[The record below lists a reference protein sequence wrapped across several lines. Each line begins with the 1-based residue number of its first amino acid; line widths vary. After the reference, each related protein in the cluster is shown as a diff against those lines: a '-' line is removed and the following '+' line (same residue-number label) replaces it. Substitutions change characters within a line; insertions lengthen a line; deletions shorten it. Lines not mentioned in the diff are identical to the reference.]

1 MSKALRRLAE
11 AFSLK
16 TKSGYAV
23 PQKTLVYEPPQVPLA
38 DVISVYERDPT
49 CKASVDLLAAS
60 AGGAGF
66 YTTVNENYEK
76 AGEAKEVVDRFNEKD
91 SLDAM
96 LCDMARGL
104 IACGNDFWLKL
115 TPENLRELHRLP
127 ADAVER
133 IQQSF
138 IEEKTLKIPYKI
150 ESYKLRQTYGG
161 QSLDAEALVHWRIN
175 CLHFSGYGTGGL
187 QVLLHS
193 LAFQSDQRPAFAWM
207 KAKIE

>member
-1 MSKALRRLAE
+1 MSKVLRKLAE

-23 PQKTLVYEPPQVPLA
+23 PQKTLVYETPRIPLA
-38 DVISVYERDPT
+38 DVMSLYERDPT

-60 AGGAGF
+60 AVGAGF
-66 YTTVNENYEK
+66 YTTVDENYKK
-76 AGEAKEVVDRFNEKD
+76 AGEAKRVVDNFNENVN
-91 SLDAM
+91 LDTL

-127 ADAVER
+127 VDAVER
-133 IQQSF
+133 VHQSF

-150 ESYKLRQTYGG
+150 ESYKLRQAYGG
-161 QSLDAEALVHWRIN
+161 QSLDAEAVVH
-175 CLHFSGYGTGGL
+175 
-187 QVLLHS
+187 
-193 LAFQSDQRPAFAWM
+193 
-207 KAKIE
+207 